1 MRVTENKMK
10 LLKEKHGDFNE
21 MSFHCVS
28 LSSKLLLNFHWK
40 FNYDL
45 T

>member
-21 MSFHCVS
+21 MSFHRAS
-28 LSSKLLLNFHWK
+28 LRSKLLLHFHWN
-40 FNYDL
+40 FNY
-45 T
+45 